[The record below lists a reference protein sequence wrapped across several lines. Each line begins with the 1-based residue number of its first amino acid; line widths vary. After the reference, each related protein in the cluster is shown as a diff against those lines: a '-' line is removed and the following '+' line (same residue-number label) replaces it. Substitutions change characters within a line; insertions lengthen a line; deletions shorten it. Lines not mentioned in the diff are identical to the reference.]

1 MESLQALVG
10 FKFEAC
16 GGLLCAGPRE
26 VLMEICFRDSW
37 SSVRGSSRGG
47 MGRCSCLLYFPIEST
62 GRDAGGPRAGDA
74 EGPRAWDAGGP
85 RPGDAGGPQPADAGG
100 PRAGDAGGP
109 RAGDAG
115 GPRAGDAG
123 GPRAGDA
130 GGPQPADAGGPSPGP
145 QLGQSRGSLHLRP
158 IGSACS
164 CLRPGPDLC
173 SRRCCN
179 PALRHA
185 GPKTWRPKVP
195 YPVTDSLSPTRPGG
209 VLKNYFPV

>member
-74 EGPRAWDAGGP
+74 EGPRAW
-85 RPGDAGGPQPADAGG
+85 
-100 PRAGDAGGP
+100 
-109 RAGDAG
+109 
-115 GPRAGDAG
+115 DAG